1 MYKGVCLCG
10 GGGRF
15 ADFISFFFNIRRKC
29 NNLVMGYLKMGGG
42 GGGGGGGNPVLQ
54 NMCALNCDYIH
65 LLQFK

>member
-42 GGGGGGGNPVLQ
+42 GGGGGESSFAKYVCVKLR
-54 NMCALNCDYIH
+54 LYSSSSV
-65 LLQFK
+65 